1 MVTAVFDSPFIVK
14 VHKNKKCVLFTDKVQ
29 DKKVKESIASQ
40 TSTYE
45 LDWNFIMK
53 KVSMNFTTPIQNVV
67 SASLAK
73 GKTVLNLCPV
83 FATWTREITAP
94 KAILDVV
101 PEKKERFKGAH
112 IIGWI
117 IAIFALSLFIG
128 AVVLG
133 VWDGVKNDFGFP
145 AFFVRFLI
153 MLYGMEIYDIL
164 FFDWVLLSHSNFFPH
179 FYPEVKDVVGP
190 HLFGY
195 NKKTHIMHFIIYIP
209 ICAVAAWICTIF

>member
-1 MVTAVFDSPFIVK
+1 MLITIIATLMFMLAYFLVLYGGVGFI
-14 VHKNKKCVLFTDKVQ
+14 Q
-29 DKKVKESIASQ
+29 DKKFFSS
-40 TSTYE
+40 
-45 LDWNFIMK
+45 
-53 KVSMNFTTPIQNVV
+53 
-67 SASLAK
+67 
-73 GKTVLNLCPV
+73 
-83 FATWTREITAP
+83 AP

-145 AFFVRFLI
+145 AFFVRFLV